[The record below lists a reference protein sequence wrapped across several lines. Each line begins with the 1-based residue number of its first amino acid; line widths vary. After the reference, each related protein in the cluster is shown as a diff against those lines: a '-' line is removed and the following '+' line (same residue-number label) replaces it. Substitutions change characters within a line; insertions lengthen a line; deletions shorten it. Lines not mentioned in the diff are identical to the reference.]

1 MATKKNEF
9 FPDEVFHPG
18 ETLSETLSEMG
29 MSYKEFAL
37 RCGLSEKTINE
48 IVKGKASISPE
59 TSMKFEQVLGIP
71 AYFWITRQSEYD
83 QYIAR
88 LRKNELLS
96 QSIEWAKKFPIAKMV
111 EKGWIEKC
119 KTWEEKTNAL
129 LSFFS
134 FASDKAWED
143 YYCSQELRT
152 AFRISLKQVKDPYS
166 VSAWLRKGDIDIK
179 ETKIAKEYNK
189 KTLESLLPKMRD
201 IMLEQPED
209 FFKQLHDVCFD
220 AGVILIHTPCLTN
233 APISGATRWFGDIPL
248 IQISCRFKRNDNFWF
263 TFFHELGHI
272 ILHGKKDVFLEFE
285 NGENKYDYSKEHEA
299 NEFAKEMT
307 FSKELENKFL
317 IDYEITHDDIISFA
331 NKYRVHPSLIVG
343 RLQHKDIIKYNQFRD
358 LIVHIDI

>member
-1 MATKKNEF
+1 
-9 FPDEVFHPG
+9 
-18 ETLSETLSEMG
+18 
-29 MSYKEFAL
+29 
-37 RCGLSEKTINE
+37 
-48 IVKGKASISPE
+48 
-59 TSMKFEQVLGIP
+59 MKFEQVLGIP
-71 AYFWITRQSEYD
+71 AYFWITRQSEFD
-83 QYIAR
+83 QYTAR
-88 LRKNELLS
+88 LKKNESLS
-96 QSIEWAKKFPIAKMV
+96 ESIQWAKNFPIAKMV
-111 EKGWIEKC
+111 EKGWIEKT

-179 ETKIAKEYNK
+179 ETKIAKEYKK
-189 KTLESLLPKMRD
+189 KTLESLLPKIRD

-272 ILHGKKDVFLEFE
+272 LLHGKKDVFLEFE
-285 NGENKYDYSKEHEA
+285 NGEKKYDDSKEHEA

-317 IDYEITHDDIISFA
+317 SDYEISHDDILSFA
-331 NKYRVHPSLIVG
+331 KTYRVHPSLIVG
-343 RLQHKDIIKYNQFRD
+343 RLQHKEIIGYNKFRD
-358 LIVHIDI
+358 LIIQINI